1 MADIG
6 LQPLD
11 VAQLTIVGAVTVI
24 AMWLV
29 TFALLYI
36 LRKQYMAQK
45 ARAEAEQAAK
55 EQARLFTEVARK
67 LEELTQ
73 LSKELVRKNEDQA
86 RKIEELARGADQ
98 QARTVGMYRAEI
110 AGLYDKQARL
120 EHELKEQR
128 DQYKGLQER
137 MMQDHDEVVTL
148 KARLNSGP
156 IGPLN
161 INSADH
167 SPQ

>member
-55 EQARLFTEVARK
+55 EQARLFTELARK
-67 LEELTQ
+67 LEDLTQ
-73 LSKELVRKNEDQA
+73 LSKEQARKSEDQA
-86 RKIEELARGADQ
+86 RKIEELARGADE
-98 QARTVGMYRAEI
+98 QARTYRPAI
-110 AGLYDKQARL
+110 SGLYDKQAHL
-120 EHELKEQR
+120 EHELKVQR
-128 DQYKGLQER
+128 DQYEALRKQAQ
-137 MMQDHDEVVTL
+137 QDHDEVVTL

-161 INSADH
+161 INSSDR